1 MTGHMMTG
9 LTYSLK
15 FDKTTYRVGEKIQ
28 VVEELV
34 NTSKTDI
41 NIDGGS
47 LSVHYLVL
55 DADGNNIDE
64 WPYTDVHC
72 PPPGPEALW
81 KLLAGETF
89 RSTYSLLIDDK
100 EWVGFG
106 VPGSKYKGVAIE
118 VTRTAGDSI
127 YRLAKVPGTYTI
139 IKKFYTFG
147 WAKDRAKELGFK
159 DVFEGELM
167 SPPLK
172 IIVNRT

>member
-1 MTGHMMTG
+1 MTD
-9 LTYSLK
+9 LRFSLK
-15 FDKTTYRVGEKIQ
+15 FDKATYRVGEKIL

-34 NTSKTDI
+34 NTSKKDI

-47 LSVHYLVL
+47 TNVHYLVL

-64 WPYTDVHC
+64 WPYTDEHC
-72 PPPGPEALW
+72 APPGPEALW
-81 KLLAGETF
+81 KLAAGETF

-106 VPGSKYKGVAIE
+106 VPDVKYNGVALE

-139 IKKFYTFG
+139 IKKFYTMG
-147 WAKDRAKELGFK
+147 WAKDRAKELGFTE
-159 DVFEGELM
+159 VFEGELR
-167 SPPLK
+167 SPPLTIK
-172 IIVNRT
+172 VTRK